1 VSLLRAKKLT
11 YLAAGALVALGSA
24 AVPAAASADLNGS
37 GSTLVAPL
45 EAEWASTWSAG
56 STVKVN
62 YNAVGSGQGIK
73 DIISRLTD
81 FGGSDA
87 PLTPSQRSQCGNCV
101 MIPWALGSTA
111 VGYNLGGVRKLKL
124 TGAELA
130 GIYLGQITRWNDPRI
145 AATNRGTGL
154 PNEAITPVFRS
165 DGSGDTYAFTDF
177 LSRVSSA
184 FRGRVGT
191 ATTVGFPTGVSG
203 KGNSGVTSVLQST
216 PGSIAYIASSYLIA
230 RRLPA
235 VAVGNAAGKFVY
247 PNLSNIENAARS
259 VTRVPASGEL
269 HIVNP
274 SRRNKNAYPI
284 ATFTYVIAHT
294 DNAQGG
300 PLRSF
305 INYALGSGQQFGP
318 GLDFA
323 PLPSAVKRAARAAV
337 NRIH

>member
-1 VSLLRAKKLT
+1 MSPLRAKKLT
-11 YLAAGALVALGSA
+11 YLAVGALAALGSG
-24 AVPAAASADLNGS
+24 AVPAAALADLNGS

-56 STVKVN
+56 SGIKVN

-101 MIPWALGSTA
+101 QIPWALGSTA

-124 TGAELA
+124 TGVQLA
-130 GIYLGQITRWNDPRI
+130 AIYLGQIKRWNDPSI
-145 AATNRGTGL
+145 AATNRGTSL

-177 LSRVSSA
+177 LSHVSSP

-235 VAVGNAAGKFVY
+235 VAVGNAAHKFVY

-259 VTRVPASGEL
+259 VRSVPGSGEL

-274 SRRNKNAYPI
+274 PRRNKNAYPI
-284 ATFTYVIAHT
+284 ATFTYVIAHA
-294 DNAQGG
+294 DNGQGASAAQLHPVRAGLG
-300 PLRSF
+300 PAVR
-305 INYALGSGQQFGP
+305 P
-318 GLDFA
+318 GA
-323 PLPSAVKRAARAAV
+323 
-337 NRIH
+337 